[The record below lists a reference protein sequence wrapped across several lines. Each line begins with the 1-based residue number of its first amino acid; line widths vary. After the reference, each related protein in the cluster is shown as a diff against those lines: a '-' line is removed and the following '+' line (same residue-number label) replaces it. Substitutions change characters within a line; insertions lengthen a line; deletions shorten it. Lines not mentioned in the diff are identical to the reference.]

1 VAGAERRERL
11 DGVARPALLV
21 ERAGVLEAC
30 LSLALVMPAAGR
42 AAGAAGAGGATDG
55 AGMGAAAALP
65 AEELGE
71 APVAAAGAGG
81 GTAAGGAGGDAAAV
95 GGGLAGVA
103 AAGAE
108 LAAGLELLRVREV
121 RLAIAQVGRGWR
133 RSVTREVAP
142 RWNRERLSHPVPRS
156 R

>member
-1 VAGAERRERL
+1 MAGAERRERL

-30 LSLALVMPAAGR
+30 LPLALVVPAAGR
-42 AAGAAGAGGATDG
+42 AAGAAGAGDATDG
-55 AGMGAAAALP
+55 AGVGAAAALT
-65 AEELGE
+65 AEEPGE
-71 APVAAAGAGG
+71 APVAAEGASEGTVAGG
-81 GTAAGGAGGDAAAV
+81 VGGDPAAV
-95 GGGLAGVA
+95 GGGLAAAG

-133 RSVTREVAP
+133 RK
-142 RWNRERLSHPVPRS
+142 ERGRS